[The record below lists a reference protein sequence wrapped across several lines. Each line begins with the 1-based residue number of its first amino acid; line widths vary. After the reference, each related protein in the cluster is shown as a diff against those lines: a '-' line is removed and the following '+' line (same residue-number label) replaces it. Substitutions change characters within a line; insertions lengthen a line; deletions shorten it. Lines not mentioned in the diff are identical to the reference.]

1 MHGSRQGPVVW
12 AFAVALNVIVPLTQA
27 TSVDGPAVATRL
39 LQQAALGNAGQS
51 DSPAER
57 VAVRCDLVAVTPD
70 PVQNLRVG
78 AGEAGRIGVPVAEPC
93 PEGVRG
99 ERQVVAVGEVKSP
112 RQRHAISNRIGGE
125 RPSVRH
131 HPGPQPLAAAG
142 PRAANLSVAILD
154 APQVI
159 AIRN

>member
-57 VAVRCDLVAVTPD
+57 VAVRCDLVAVTGTPRGRR
-70 PVQNLRVG
+70 PGRPPGARRRRPGG
-78 AGEAGRIGVPVAEPC
+78 AGRSRCGSRGGRAAPSRRGARSAPSPGRAGPGS
-93 PEGVRG
+93 G
-99 ERQVVAVGEVKSP
+99 
-112 RQRHAISNRIGGE
+112 
-125 RPSVRH
+125 RPAACTRRPPSELRS
-131 HPGPQPLAAAG
+131 GAAG
-142 PRAANLSVAILD
+142 G
-154 APQVI
+154 
-159 AIRN
+159 